1 MRISA
6 PQLSPQYI
14 TVSNSCQAENKK
26 KRTPAIPYVV
36 RVTGCASEQR
46 R

>member
-6 PQLSPQYI
+6 PQLIPQYI

-26 KRTPAIPYVV
+26 KAHARNPLCDKGYRV
-36 RVTGCASEQR
+36 RQ
-46 R
+46 